1 MLEIVP
7 FQEKFLDA
15 ATALVTARYQALRQE
30 LPLAPPR
37 YEDNAVIRPL
47 LAKLT
52 ATSPAVMAL
61 RAGRLVGF
69 LAAWMI
75 PSWRGRPLAYSPE
88 WANAAELTDAV
99 SDDAGRI
106 YQALYTEIAPFW
118 VRQRTF
124 VHNLTI
130 FANDR
135 AGIEGWQW
143 LGFGYYVIDGLRRLD
158 PAPGAPNVNV
168 RRAKVDDLDILID
181 LDDQLWT
188 HLSSSPVFL
197 SDDDDGDP
205 RAELEAA
212 LTDPKHAFF
221 IAYRDNTPVAF
232 LHVERDNDGACTIVR
247 DPGTAAITGAY
258 TLPEA
263 RGDGIATALLNH
275 GLHWAAQNGFVRC
288 SVDFEAMNVPAARF
302 WLRHFAPVCVSL
314 HRHVNEA
321 IYD

>member
-15 ATALVTARYQALRQE
+15 ATALVTARYRALRQE
-30 LPLAPPR
+30 LPLAPSR
-37 YEDNAVIRPL
+37 YEDDAVIRPL

-52 ATSPAVMAL
+52 ATAPSVMAL
-61 RAGRLVGF
+61 RAGKLVGF

-75 PSWRGRPLAYSPE
+75 PSWRGQPLAYSPE
-88 WANAAELTDAV
+88 WANAAEL
-99 SDDAGRI
+99 DDARHI

-130 FANDR
+130 FAHDR

-143 LGFGYYVIDGLRRLD
+143 LGFGYYVIDALRSLD
-158 PAPGAPNVNV
+158 PASVPQEDIDV
-168 RRAKVDDLDILID
+168 RRAGTNEIDVLVDLDE
-181 LDDQLWT
+181 QLWA
-188 HLSSSPVFL
+188 HLSSSPIFL
-197 SDDDDGDP
+197 SDDDHADP

-221 IAYRDNTPVAF
+221 VAYRDNTPVAF
-232 LHVERDNDGACTIVR
+232 LHVEGDNDGACTIVR

-258 TLPEA
+258 TLPQA
-263 RGDGIATALLNH
+263 RGDGIATALLNR

-302 WLRHFAPVCVSL
+302 WLRHFTPLCISL

-321 IYD
+321 IFD

>member
-7 FQEKFLDA
+7 FHEKFVDA
-15 ATALVTARYQALRQE
+15 ATALVTARYRALRQE
-30 LPLAPPR
+30 LPTAPPR
-37 YEDNAVIRPL
+37 YAQDAVIRPL

-52 ATSPAVMAL
+52 TNAPAVAAL
-61 RAGRLVGF
+61 SEGKLVGF

-75 PSWRGRPLAYSPE
+75 PSWRGKPLAYSPE
-88 WANAAELTDAV
+88 WANAAAPAADPADAR
-99 SDDAGRI
+99 RI

-124 VHNLTI
+124 VHNLTL

-143 LGFGYYVIDGLRRLD
+143 LGFGYYVIDGLRTLE
-158 PAPGAPNVNV
+158 PAPSAPAVDV
-168 RRAKVDDLDILID
+168 RRAGIDDLDLLVD
-181 LDDQLWT
+181 LDDQLWA
-188 HLSSSPVFL
+188 HLSSSPIFL

-205 RAELEAA
+205 RAELAEA
-212 LTDPKHAFF
+212 LGDPQNAFF
-221 IAYRDNTPVAF
+221 IAYRADAPVAF
-232 LHVERDNDGACTIVR
+232 LRLEGDNDGACTVVR

-258 TLPEA
+258 TLPNA

-275 GLHWAAQNGFVRC
+275 GLAWAAQNGFVRC
-288 SVDFEAMNVPAARF
+288 SVDFEAMNVVAARF

-321 IYD
+321 ATA

>member
-7 FQEKFLDA
+7 FRKEFLDA
-15 ATALVTARYQALRQE
+15 ATALVTVRYRALRQE
-30 LPLAPPR
+30 MPLAPPR
-37 YEDNAVIRPL
+37 YEDNAVIRPM

-52 ATSPAVMAL
+52 ASAPAVTGL
-61 RAGRLVGF
+61 RDGKLIGF
-69 LAAWMI
+69 LAAWLI
-75 PSWRGRPLAYSPE
+75 PSWRGQPLAYSPE
-88 WANAAELTDAV
+88 WANAAEPEEAR
-99 SDDAGRI
+99 RI

-143 LGFGYYVIDGLRRLD
+143 LGFGYYVIDGLRSLEPVPD
-158 PAPGAPNVNV
+158 APAVDI
-168 RRAKVDDLDILID
+168 RRAGEDDLDVIAD
-181 LDDQLWT
+181 LDNQLWV
-188 HLSSSPVFL
+188 HLSSSPIFL
-197 SDDDDGDP
+197 SGGGDESDS
-205 RAELEAA
+205 RAELAAA
-212 LTDPKHAFF
+212 LRDPKHAFF
-221 IAYRDNTPVAF
+221 VAYRQDKPVAF
-232 LHVERDNDGACTIVR
+232 LRVEGDNNGACTIVR

-263 RGDGIATALLNH
+263 RGDGIAVALLNR
-275 GLHWAAQNGFVRC
+275 GLHWAEQNGFVRC

-302 WLRHFAPVCVSL
+302 WLRHFAPVCISL